1 LAGNESSGGNESQV
15 PIPASAFRAIA
26 YTTFLWLSLTLITL
40 ERESPDMLMSVFV
53 YLGVGLVLR
62 LRRNGGTW
70 ESFAVLGA
78 VLGLGYLAKARM
90 FAVAF
95 VFVAAAL
102 LASGN
107 VGRALPRAVLALV
120 LFALISA
127 PLVATVSRAKGRFT
141 FGDSGRWNYLVEI
154 NRAGPV
160 WYM

>member
-1 LAGNESSGGNESQV
+1 
-15 PIPASAFRAIA
+15 
-26 YTTFLWLSLTLITL
+26 
-40 ERESPDMLMSVFV
+40 
-53 YLGVGLVLR
+53 LGVGLVLR

-78 VLGLGYLAKARM
+78 VLGLGYLAKAPM
-90 FAVAF
+90 FPLAF

-160 WYM
+160 WYMVDVGSAHGKFVHPSQKIYDSPPVYAFDGPVGGTLPIWYDPSYWIEGAQ